1 MKLLN
6 SESLNA
12 ENNLKSVILRQRVS
26 FDTITLCYALCI
38 FCNQE
43 PLPLQSVPQVH
54 RLTVLEE
61 EAGYLEEVD
70 YDHQSDVALLPKMKK
85 EKRE

>member
-1 MKLLN
+1 MKLMN

-12 ENNLKSVILRQRVS
+12 ENKLKSVILRQRVS
-26 FDTITLCYALCI
+26 FDTITLCYALCT

-54 RLTVLEE
+54 RLTVLE